1 MAITYKIDVLEELKK
16 KGFSTYRIREEKL
29 FNQYTLQKFREG
41 ELVAWANIDRLCSI
55 LGCQPGDI
63 LQYKEG

>member
-1 MAITYKIDVLEELKK
+1 MGITYKIDVLEALKK